1 MSVAILRLVAG
12 IAVTIFGLYLM
23 SRFKSEAYGGYS
35 PRNRWPMIL
44 LGLAVAICGIA
55 IVG

>member
-12 IAVTIFGLYLM
+12 VAVTIFGLYLM

-35 PRNRWPMIL
+35 PRNRWPLIL
-44 LGLAVAICGIA
+44 FGLAVAICGIA
-55 IVG
+55 LVG